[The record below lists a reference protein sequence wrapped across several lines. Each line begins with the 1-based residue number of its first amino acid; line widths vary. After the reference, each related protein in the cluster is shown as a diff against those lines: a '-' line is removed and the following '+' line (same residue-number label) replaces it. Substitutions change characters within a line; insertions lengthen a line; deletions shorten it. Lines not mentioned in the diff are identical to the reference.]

1 MAEIRAQF
9 NLNPGDVQ
17 KALTGADA
25 KPRADMLAL
34 GRRIVANAQQRCP
47 VKTGTLRRSIG
58 MDFGVAGTQMTLGI
72 FAKARHASFVEQGT
86 RPHAIMPKR
95 ARVLRFQAG
104 GRTVFAARVN
114 HSGTRPRPFLRPAIE
129 EEIRRL

>member
-1 MAEIRAQF
+1 MADLQARF
-9 NLNPGDVQ
+9 NLASSDVE
-17 KALTGADA
+17 KALTGADS
-25 KPRADMLAL
+25 KPRQDVLAL

-58 MDFGVAGTQMTLGI
+58 MDLAVAGNQMTLGV

-86 RPHAIMPKR
+86 RPHAIRPKR

-104 GRTVFAARVN
+104 GRTVFAAHVD
-114 HSGTRPRPFLRPAIE
+114 HPGTRPRPFLRPAIE
-129 EEIRRL
+129 DEIRRL